1 VNLEGDVVDSRVARV
16 PLGKVGYCNH
26 RNLALE
32 NDVQNNFEA
41 TPNAV
46 SVNLNANA
54 YVKK

>member
-1 VNLEGDVVDSRVARV
+1 VNFEGDVVDSRVARV
-16 PLGKVGYCNH
+16 PFGKVGYCNH

-46 SVNLNANA
+46 SVNSNANA